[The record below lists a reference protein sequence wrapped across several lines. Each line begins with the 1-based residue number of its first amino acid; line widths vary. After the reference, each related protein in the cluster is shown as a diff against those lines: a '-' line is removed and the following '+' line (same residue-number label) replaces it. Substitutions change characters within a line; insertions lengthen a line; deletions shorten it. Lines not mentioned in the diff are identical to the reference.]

1 MLNAET
7 IISRADTYLSLDNN
21 RQIKDSFLEKYSKCE
36 VLCRPI
42 LREYLKNI
50 GEFTSDEEM
59 GMELQN
65 IKDALSDASYI
76 FEDNKLLTRIWGK
89 GKDKGSSSCRFLR
102 NKITHELME
111 RALHEVVER
120 ATELNADMDIFIEV
134 LMNN

>member
-1 MLNAET
+1 MKPETVIQRAEEFLA
-7 IISRADTYLSLDNN
+7 IDNN
-21 RQIKDSFLEKYSKCE
+21 RGIKDSFLEKYSKCE

-42 LREYLKNI
+42 IKEYLKAI
-50 GEFTSDEEM
+50 GEYTCDEDI
-59 GMELQN
+59 GMELQ
-65 IKDALSDASYI
+65 IVKDSLSDASFI

-120 ATELNADMDIFIEV
+120 KDELNADMDRFIEV
-134 LMNN
+134 IMNN

>member
-7 IISRADTYLSLDNN
+7 IIQRAEIYLNIDDH
-21 RQIKDSFLEKYSKCE
+21 RAIKNIFLEKYSKCE
-36 VLCRPI
+36 VLCRPL
-42 LREYLKNI
+42 LRDYLKSI
-50 GEFTSDEEM
+50 GEYTTDEEM

-89 GKDKGSSSCRFLR
+89 GKEKGSSSCRFLR

-120 ATELNADMDIFIEV
+120 KDDLNADMDKFIET
-134 LMNN
+134 LTNN